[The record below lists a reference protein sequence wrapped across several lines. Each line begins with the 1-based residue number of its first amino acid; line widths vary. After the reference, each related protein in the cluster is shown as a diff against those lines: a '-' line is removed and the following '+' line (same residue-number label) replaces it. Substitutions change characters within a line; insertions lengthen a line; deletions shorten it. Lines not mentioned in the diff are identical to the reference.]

1 MKIERFNEMAS
12 DDNTEDIILEYL
24 IDNCEVAIGHPNK
37 DGRGSS
43 NLIYYDVKPKER
55 GVEYKDLMQYI
66 FEQLNIDFSS
76 QSIFHF
82 GNARRKFMDNLL
94 K

>member
-1 MKIERFNEMAS
+1 MKIEKFNEMAS

-24 IDNCEVAIGHPNK
+24 INNCELVIGHPNK
-37 DGRGSS
+37 DGKGSS
-43 NLIYYDVKPKER
+43 DFIYHDIKLKER
-55 GVEYKDLMQYI
+55 GIEYKDLMDYI